1 MGRGKR
7 RIKESDA
14 ARETGKLLCAH
25 VAEAV
30 AVLAE
35 LMLDVGQ
42 KPELRMKAA
51 ESILDRVC
59 GKAGSAA
66 TGTGETAPASVRFE
80 GVLEEWSR

>member
-1 MGRGKR
+1 MGRRPR

-14 ARETGKLLCAH
+14 PRETRRLLCLH

-35 LMLDVGQ
+35 LMLDGDQ

-66 TGTGETAPASVRFE
+66 TGTGESTPAAVRFE